1 MKRKL
6 SAPCPTD
13 EGFRT
18 IAVWENEQAWEPF
31 QAQRLAALGGPA
43 RPEPTF
49 RGLRAAHVVVG
60 TVIAEKE
67 AL

>member
-1 MKRKL
+1 MRIIPVGNTL
-6 SAPCPTD
+6 IQLASL
-13 EGFRT
+13 
-18 IAVWENEQAWEPF
+18 
-31 QAQRLAALGGPA
+31 LAALGGPA

-60 TVIAEKE
+60 TAIAEKE